1 MIFTANPEKF
11 ERIRFS
17 EEEREAAAYI
27 LYCMGRDIECGMD
40 EQAAKVIRMMAE
52 QNRELVTRAIAA
64 AYMEVLD
71 DQPNSLA
78 SIGVSEKFPFVTG

>member
-40 EQAAKVIRMMAE
+40 DQAGQLIGTLAE

-64 AYMEVLD
+64 AYMAVLD
-71 DQPNSLA
+71 DRKQRETA
-78 SIGVSEKFPFVTG
+78 

>member
-40 EQAAKVIRMMAE
+40 EQAAKVISMMAE

-64 AYMEVLD
+64 AYMAVLD
-71 DQPNSLA
+71 DRKQRETA
-78 SIGVSEKFPFVTG
+78 

>member
-1 MIFTANPEKF
+1 MIFTANPENF

-27 LYCMGRDIECGMD
+27 LYCMGRNIECGMD
-40 EQAAKVIRMMAE
+40 DQSGKLIRTMAE

-64 AYMEVLD
+64 AYMAVLD
-71 DQPNSLA
+71 DRKQRETA
-78 SIGVSEKFPFVTG
+78 

>member
-1 MIFTANPEKF
+1 MIFTANPENF

-27 LYCMGRDIECGMD
+27 LYCMGRNIECGLD
-40 EQAAKVIRMMAE
+40 DRSGKLIRTMAE

-64 AYMEVLD
+64 AYMAVLD
-71 DQPNSLA
+71 DRKQRETA
-78 SIGVSEKFPFVTG
+78 